1 MSGRLHQ
8 KDTRTDI
15 EIREVLDSSAKG
27 GFVVIAGAGS
37 GKTTSLVKALGHI
50 SRVHGPDLRARSRK
64 IACITY
70 TNIAVEEIRK
80 DVGHDSLFFVSTIHS
95 FLWEIARPFQRAIA
109 QWVRQEITRRMSKNP
124 SDDLQ
129 EALKRLDTPHARFTY
144 ESGRNF
150 ARGVL
155 GHSDIVQLVPWLI
168 KEYPRLATMTAQSF
182 PYILVDESQDTTRDV
197 VEALKTIER
206 LERGNVCL
214 GFFGDPMQQ
223 IYTGGAGIIEGDK
236 GAGWITIRKKENWRC
251 PDRVLHVINSIRA
264 ASPRDGGLQQVLG
277 RKPGVKPHPGFVD
290 LFVLPSDGDDDAQV
304 ARVRQFLARSQQDDE
319 WRAGTEGKDLRILVL
334 EHRLAAERMGFADL
348 HEAFARGKSAE
359 VKEGFREGTH
369 WSLAPFMKRV
379 LPLVEAVEGD
389 EGMAALAILRESAPR
404 LRAFLDGKDS
414 VEALAEVKRDTDELV
429 SLMKPGSGK
438 TTGQVLSHAV
448 RTGLIPFDP
457 RLRSHLLRAV
467 DSEGLDR
474 VSVEEEGSDTEA
486 PTREKHEVM
495 RAVMDA
501 YLASP
506 VDQVR
511 TYRDYI
517 TGQSPYE
524 TQQGVKGAEFE
535 RVMVLV
541 DAERSRHPDFS
552 YAKFFGL
559 RDLSDTDRK
568 NEEAGKDYAVD
579 RTRRLFYVGCS
590 RATRSLAVVLFT
602 KEPEKALDL
611 LRRDDRSPFP
621 SDSVHGIGDLETQ
634 EV

>member
-1 MSGRLHQ
+1 MSGRLHR
-8 KDTRTDI
+8 KDTRADT
-15 EIREVLDSSAKG
+15 EIREVLDSSTKG

-50 SRVHGPDLRARSRK
+50 SRVHGPDLRARGRR

-70 TNIAVEEIRK
+70 TNVAVEEIRK

-95 FLWEIARPFQRAIA
+95 FLWEIAKPFQHAIA
-109 QWVRQEITRRMSKNP
+109 RWVRQEITRRVAKNP
-124 SDDLQ
+124 LDDLQ
-129 EALKRLDTPHARFTY
+129 EALERLDTLNPRFTY

-155 GHSDIVQLVPWLI
+155 GHSDITRLVPWLI
-168 KEYPRLATMTAQSF
+168 EEYPNLATMTAQSF
-182 PYILVDESQDTTRDV
+182 PYILVDESQDTTRNV
-197 VEALKTIER
+197 VDALKTIER
-206 LERGNVCL
+206 LERGNVCV

-223 IYTGGAGIIEGDK
+223 IYTGGAGIIEGDE
-236 GAGWITIRKKENWRC
+236 GADWTTIRKKENWRC
-251 PDRVLHVINSIRA
+251 PDRVLHVINGIRA
-264 ASPRDGGLQQVLG
+264 ASPRDGGLQQIPG
-277 RKPGVKPHPGFVD
+277 RKPGVRPHPGFAD

-304 ARVRQFLARSQQDDE
+304 ARVREFLAQSQNDDE
-319 WRAGTEGKDLRILVL
+319 WRAGTEGTDLRILVL

-348 HEAFARGKSAE
+348 HGAFAKGKSAE
-359 VKEGFREGTH
+359 VKDGFREGTH
-369 WSLAPFMKRV
+369 WSLAPFMKRI
-379 LPLVEAVEGD
+379 LPLVEAVEGE
-389 EGMAALAILRESAPR
+389 EGMTALAILRESAPR

-414 VEALAEVKRDTDELV
+414 AEALTEVKRDTDELV
-429 SLMKPGSGK
+429 SLMKHGSGK
-438 TTGQVLSHAV
+438 TVGQVLSHV
-448 RTGLIPFDP
+448 VHTKLIPFDL
-457 RLRSHLLRAV
+457 RLRPHLLRAV

-474 VSVEEEGSDTEA
+474 VPVEEGEFAPEA
-486 PTREKHEVM
+486 PTREKQEVM

-501 YLASP
+501 YLACP

-511 TYRDYI
+511 AYRDYI

-559 RDLSDTDRK
+559 RETSDTDRR

-602 KEPEKALDL
+602 EEPEKALDL
-611 LRRDDRSPFP
+611 LRQDDGSPFP
-621 SDSVHGIGDLETQ
+621 YDSVHGIGDLEA
-634 EV
+634 